1 MASLQELTL
10 NDVPV
15 MMALLD
21 VQPSGK
27 LCLAYQKSGIIEAVD
42 EFSNDSLKLFSF
54 DPVKVRTQCVCMIMC
69 VYVSFIQTTL
79 TVLHSY
85 YQSGRGEM
93 LVGHNSQ
100 FFCCYFLKVLQ
111 QFY

>member
-54 DPVKVRTQCVCMIMC
+54 DPVKVRTQCVYDHVCLC
-69 VYVSFIQTTL
+69 VI
-79 TVLHSY
+79 HSDY
-85 YQSGRGEM
+85 IDCAAQLLPIR
-93 LVGHNSQ
+93 Q
-100 FFCCYFLKVLQ
+100 R
-111 QFY
+111 